1 MEIQQLMIKFLLKR
15 QELLVHVKQFIFY
28 NFTNNN

>member
-1 MEIQQLMIKFLLKR
+1 MIKFLLKR